1 MPMPDYQHIYDD
13 VIRREA
19 NYNLAEN
26 SPGFLNCLEALRTL
40 EGLEGRSLDLGCG
53 VGFVVELLGSPA
65 LGLEAWGAD
74 ISAVAVER
82 ARERLKARTRMP
94 PERIVQLTG
103 QTLPFPDGHFSLVT
117 CFDMLEHLDEPDI
130 AESVREIGR
139 VLRPGGK
146 LFGSVSCRASGY
158 NDLNGENLHRT
169 VRGIDWW
176 VDLVKPDRA
185 DFDRARN
192 QLLLWKG
199 FRPASR
205 TGKP

>member
-1 MPMPDYQHIYDD
+1 MPDYQQIYDD

-40 EGLEGRSLDLGCG
+40 EAIEGRALDLGCG

-74 ISAVAVER
+74 ISSVAVER
-82 ARERLKARTRMP
+82 SRERLKSRTRLP
-94 PERIVQLTG
+94 PERIVQLHD
-103 QTLPFPDGHFSLVT
+103 QQLPFPDGNFSLVT
-117 CFDMLEHLDEPDI
+117 CFDMLEHLDEADI
-130 AESVREIGR
+130 AQSVREIGR
-139 VLRPGGK
+139 VLRPGGR
-146 LFGSVSCRASGY
+146 LFASVSCRPSGY
-158 NDLNGENLHRT
+158 KDLNGENLHRT

-176 VDLVKPDRA
+176 VDLLKPDRA

-192 QLLLWKG
+192 QLLLWKR
-199 FRPASR
+199 FRTPSTAA
-205 TGKP
+205 KP